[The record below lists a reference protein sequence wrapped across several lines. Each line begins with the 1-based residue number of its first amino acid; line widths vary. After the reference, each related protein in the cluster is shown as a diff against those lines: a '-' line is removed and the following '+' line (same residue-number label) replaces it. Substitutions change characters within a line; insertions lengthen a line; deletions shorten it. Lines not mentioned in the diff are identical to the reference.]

1 MQSLGSCFKYTFLY
15 SKLSWKWYNLHVFR
29 AVEGQRKFFIR
40 NVWGLCTPE
49 SSILRT
55 PNHCLVF
62 FIYIWSHIS
71 GNFSVRNENK
81 TLEIDRFGRHQAM
94 VTSTF
99 PVQNLETKNC
109 LSRTPKVFQSM
120 LSKSIL
126 INFIV
131 LNGQIKP
138 KGFYGFFFP
147 VARDG
152 KGNWRGFHTGC

>member
-1 MQSLGSCFKYTFLY
+1 
-15 SKLSWKWYNLHVFR
+15 
-29 AVEGQRKFFIR
+29 
-40 NVWGLCTPE
+40 
-49 SSILRT
+49 
-55 PNHCLVF
+55 
-62 FIYIWSHIS
+62 
-71 GNFSVRNENK
+71 
-81 TLEIDRFGRHQAM
+81 M

-99 PVQNLETKNC
+99 PVQNLETQNC

-152 KGNWRGFHTGC
+152 KGN